1 MIMPTIQNCPKC
13 GDKFVGSDAI
23 GGLCSQCER
32 ATQVIAVPM
41 ECPMCQGKE
50 YAGKCPVC
58 QGGGQI
64 IGIKKISKK

>member
-1 MIMPTIQNCPKC
+1 MPKIQSCPKC
-13 GDKFVGSDAI
+13 GDKFID
-23 GGLCSQCER
+23 LCPQCER
-32 ATQVIAVPM
+32 ATQVIAEPM

-50 YAGKCPVC
+50 YTGKCPVC